1 MIIRLKPTA
10 TREQKESLLMRLQ
23 SLELRYHQTGE
34 AIVLPKFSDTA
45 AFSDLSFADAIETDT
60 PYHLASRKW
69 KDKTVVGVKGL
80 EIGADSFTIMAGPC
94 SVEDEEQ
101 VETTAAFLASCGIGF
116 IRGGAFKPRTS
127 PYSFRGRGKEGLEI
141 LYSAAKRH
149 GLRVVTEIMDANL
162 LDEVYEHAEILQV
175 GSRNMQNFS
184 LLDRLGKI
192 DKPVLLKRGMYA
204 RVTEWLSAAEY
215 VLAGGNEKVILCERG
230 IRSFDSSS
238 RNVMDVGVI
247 PLVKELSHLP
257 VIADPSHGTGAASRV
272 PALALASVAAGA
284 DGLLIEIHPD
294 PKNALSDAQQTISFE
309 TFSRLLE
316 DVRAIKSALAN
327 SRAGA
332 RTNGAAVK
340 LESFS

>member
-1 MIIRLKPTA
+1 
-10 TREQKESLLMRLQ
+10 
-23 SLELRYHQTGE
+23 
-34 AIVLPKFSDTA
+34 
-45 AFSDLSFADAIETDT
+45 
-60 PYHLASRKW
+60 
-69 KDKTVVGVKGL
+69 
-80 EIGADSFTIMAGPC
+80 
-94 SVEDEEQ
+94 
-101 VETTAAFLASCGIGF
+101 
-116 IRGGAFKPRTS
+116 
-127 PYSFRGRGKEGLEI
+127 
-141 LYSAAKRH
+141 
-149 GLRVVTEIMDANL
+149 
-162 LDEVYEHAEILQV
+162 
-175 GSRNMQNFS
+175 
-184 LLDRLGKI
+184 
-192 DKPVLLKRGMYA
+192 
-204 RVTEWLSAAEY
+204 
-215 VLAGGNEKVILCERG
+215 
-230 IRSFDSSS
+230 
-238 RNVMDVGVI
+238 MDVGVI